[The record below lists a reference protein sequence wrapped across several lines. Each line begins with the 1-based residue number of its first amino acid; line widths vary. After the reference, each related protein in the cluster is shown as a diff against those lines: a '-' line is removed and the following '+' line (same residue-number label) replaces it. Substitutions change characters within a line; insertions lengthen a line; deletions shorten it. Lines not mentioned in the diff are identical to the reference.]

1 MREIEESVW
10 QMNYQK
16 IGGIDEVGRGPLA
29 GPVVSAVVVVEKNT
43 FIDKVKDSKKLSKK
57 KREYFF
63 EKIKESC
70 VDLGIGSVDEETID
84 QINIY
89 QATIL
94 SMKKALNNLKNKPDF
109 ILVDGLFIP
118 DLNIPQKKIIKGD
131 NLCFSIAAASIIAKV
146 TRDKYMDEMHEI
158 YPQYNF
164 KKNKGYGTAEHLQNL
179 NKYGY
184 CKIHRKTFRGVKND
198 S

>member
-1 MREIEESVW
+1 MREIEESIW

-29 GPVVSAVVVVEKNT
+29 GPVISSVVVVEKTT
-43 FIDKVKDSKKLSKK
+43 FIEGVKDSKKLSAK

-70 VDLGIGSVDEETID
+70 IDIGIGSVDEETID

-94 SMKKALNNLKNKPDF
+94 SMKKALNNLKIKPDF

-131 NLCFSIAAASIIAKV
+131 NLCFSIASASIIAKV
-146 TRDKYMDEMHEI
+146 TRDRYMDKMHEI

-164 KKNKGYGTAEHLQNL
+164 KKNKGYGTFEHLEVL
-179 NKYGY
+179 N
-184 CKIHRKTFRGVKND
+184 IWTL
-198 S
+198 